1 MVTATAL
8 SSLGKGKSVLRE
20 PSEVSPQSQ
29 SSGTSESSSDDE
41 GSESSSGSESDSASD
56 FDSDEEIGQ
65 EFLDSLLEKA
75 RRNAALK
82 AQENEDERDS
92 LVNEGREE
100 EEIRLDSE
108 EKTRCVRN

>member
-1 MVTATAL
+1 MVTATTL

-41 GSESSSGSESDSASD
+41 GSESSSGSE
-56 FDSDEEIGQ
+56 SDEEIGQ